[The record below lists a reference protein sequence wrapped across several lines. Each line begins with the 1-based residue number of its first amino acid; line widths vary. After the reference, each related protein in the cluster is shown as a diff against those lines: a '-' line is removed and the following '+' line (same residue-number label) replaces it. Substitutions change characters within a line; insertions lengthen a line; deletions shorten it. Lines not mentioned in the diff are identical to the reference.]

1 MTAASKCRTESW
13 SSGRGTPTRRTIQ
26 TSAVSQATS
35 IINKALVE
43 QPVDAAVVII
53 AAVATLVETLRTDI

>member
-1 MTAASKCRTESW
+1 MKAASKCRTESW

-35 IINKALVE
+35 TINRALVE
-43 QPVDAAVVII
+43 QPVDAAEEII
-53 AAVATLVETLRTDI
+53 AVVETLVETLRTDI

>member
-35 IINKALVE
+35 IINRALVE
-43 QPVDAAVVII
+43 QPVDGAVEII
-53 AAVATLVETLRTDI
+53 AAVATPVETLRTDI

>member
-13 SSGRGTPTRRTIQ
+13 SSGRGTPTRRTIL

-35 IINKALVE
+35 IINRALVE
-43 QPVDAAVVII
+43 QPVDAAVEII